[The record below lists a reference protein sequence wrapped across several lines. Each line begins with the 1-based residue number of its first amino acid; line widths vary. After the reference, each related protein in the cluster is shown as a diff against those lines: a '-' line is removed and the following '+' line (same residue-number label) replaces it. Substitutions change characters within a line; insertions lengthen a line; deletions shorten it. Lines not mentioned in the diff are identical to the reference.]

1 MAGVCGPPLLVHAL
15 AETTLASDTHPMAE
29 KGLFAI
35 ALGVGVALWAL
46 GAWQVFDSNTALGAL
61 LVLAGA
67 VVVIGAIAWR
77 VREPSSGFV
86 DAIVEFL
93 SRAP

>member
-1 MAGVCGPPLLVHAL
+1 
-15 AETTLASDTHPMAE
+15 MAE

-77 VREPSSGFV
+77 VREPSSGVSGFV

>member
-1 MAGVCGPPLLVHAL
+1 ML
-15 AETTLASDTHPMAE
+15 DTVW
-29 KGLFAI
+29 FAI
-35 ALGVGVALWAL
+35 ALVLGSALWLL
-46 GAWQVFDSNTALGAL
+46 GAWQVFESNTTRGAL

-67 VVVIGAIAWR
+67 MVVIGAIAWR
-77 VREPSSGFV
+77 VREPSSGVSGFV

>member
-1 MAGVCGPPLLVHAL
+1 MLDKL
-15 AETTLASDTHPMAE
+15 
-29 KGLFAI
+29 LFAI
-35 ALGVGVALWAL
+35 ALALGGALWLL
-46 GAWQVFDSNTALGAL
+46 GAWQVFDPDNTTRGAL

-77 VREPSSGFV
+77 VREPSSGVSGFV
-86 DAIVEFL
+86 DAIVECL

>member
-1 MAGVCGPPLLVHAL
+1 
-15 AETTLASDTHPMAE
+15 MAE

-67 VVVIGAIAWR
+67 VALRGWPVVR
-77 VREPSSGFV
+77 
-86 DAIVEFL
+86 
-93 SRAP
+93 

>member
-1 MAGVCGPPLLVHAL
+1 MP
-15 AETTLASDTHPMAE
+15 E
-29 KGLFAI
+29 KVLF
-35 ALGVGVALWAL
+35 ALGVALGVVLWAI
-46 GAWQVFDSNTALGAL
+46 GAWQVFDSNTTRGAL

-67 VVVIGAIAWR
+67 AIVIGAIAWR
-77 VREPSSGFV
+77 VREPSSGASGFV

>member
-1 MAGVCGPPLLVHAL
+1 M
-15 AETTLASDTHPMAE
+15 AETTLASDTHRMAE

-35 ALGVGVALWAL
+35 AVVVGVALWAI
-46 GAWQVFDSNTALGAL
+46 GALEVFNSNITLGAL

-67 VVVIGAIAWR
+67 VIVIGAIAWR
-77 VREPSSGFV
+77 VQEPSSGVSGFV

>member
-15 AETTLASDTHPMAE
+15 AEDDARERYSPPMAE

-46 GAWQVFDSNTALGAL
+46 GPWQVFDSNTALGAL

-67 VVVIGAIAWR
+67 VALRGWPVVR
-77 VREPSSGFV
+77 
-86 DAIVEFL
+86 
-93 SRAP
+93 

>member
-1 MAGVCGPPLLVHAL
+1 ML
-15 AETTLASDTHPMAE
+15 DTVW
-29 KGLFAI
+29 FAI
-35 ALGVGVALWAL
+35 ALVLGSALWLL
-46 GAWQVFDSNTALGAL
+46 GAWQVFESNTTRGAL

-67 VVVIGAIAWR
+67 MVVIGAIEWR
-77 VREPSSGFV
+77 VREPSSGVSGFV